1 MSWTLHTAWCQN
13 PECGEEFS
21 PTESASGEHCS
32 FECEER
38 HNDLIDEEWNA

>member
-1 MSWTLHTAWCQN
+1 MSWTLYTAWCQN

-32 FECEER
+32 FECEDR
-38 HNDLIDEEWNA
+38 HNEMIDNEEI